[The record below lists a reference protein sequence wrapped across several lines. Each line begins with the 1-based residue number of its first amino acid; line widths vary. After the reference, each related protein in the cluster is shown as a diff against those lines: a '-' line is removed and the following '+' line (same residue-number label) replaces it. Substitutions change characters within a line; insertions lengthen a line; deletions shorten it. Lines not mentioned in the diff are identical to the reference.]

1 MSHIF
6 PVFLFTD
13 ISNDG
18 FENFEIIT
26 LILSYILFV
35 LQIFDEQKMMEIE
48 ILYSLGSILVA
59 GMSE

>member
-1 MSHIF
+1 M
-6 PVFLFTD
+6 
-13 ISNDG
+13 G